1 MVPNSDDP
9 LHPSKPAEA
18 LFQLETELEK
28 KGKTNWT
35 ILKAFISAG
44 LLIFLITQIKWE
56 AFLTALSSISVIYLL
71 YPLVA
76 YYINVALSVNKWQ
89 SLLKFF
95 GIQDRFSKLFRVY
108 MIGAYYNN
116 FLPTTIGGDGYRFI
130 KMRSMHS
137 GKSGVIFS
145 SILLERGFGYLVLLL
160 LNLVL
165 AAWFWGQIAATTWLV
180 ILEIALAAG
189 VVLAGLVWI
198 FRHRLAAWLIRWKSP
213 RSKFWTRSVDRLV
226 RLLGLIDIRDPATL
240 AISFLTSLL
249 FVLIGG
255 LWLAV
260 YYWSVGASVDW
271 LFALYVSTVVNIAGV
286 IPLTL
291 NGLGFVELLQVQL
304 MGLVGIPIET
314 VLVVAL
320 MSRVM
325 LILLS
330 LPGGVLSFRS
340 E

>member
-1 MVPNSDDP
+1 MTPNPDDL
-9 LHPSKPAEA
+9 LHPSDPAEA
-18 LFQLETELEK
+18 LFQFEAEPEK

-35 ILKAFISAG
+35 ILKAGISAS

-56 AFLTALSSISVIYLL
+56 AFLTALASISVIYLL
-71 YPLVA
+71 YPLLA
-76 YYINVALSVNKWQ
+76 YYINVALSVFKWQ

-95 GIQDRFSKLFRVY
+95 GIQDHFFRLFRVY

-130 KMRSMHS
+130 KMRSAHN

-165 AAWFWGQIAATTWLV
+165 AAWFWERIAATTWLV
-180 ILEIALAAG
+180 ILEIALVAG
-189 VVLAGLVWI
+189 VILAGLVWI
-198 FRHRLAAWLIRWKSP
+198 FRHQLAAWLKNWESP
-213 RSKFWTRSVDRLV
+213 RSRFWARMVDRLV
-226 RLLGLIDIRDPATL
+226 RLLGLIDIRNPATL

-255 LWLAV
+255 VWLAV
-260 YYWSVGASVDW
+260 YYWSVGAPVNW
-271 LFALYVSTVVNIAGV
+271 LYALYVSTVINLAGV

>member
-1 MVPNSDDP
+1 MIPNPDDP
-9 LHPSKPAEA
+9 SHPSNPAEA
-18 LFQLETELEK
+18 LFQLEAEPEK
-28 KGKTNWT
+28 QRKTNWT
-35 ILKAFISAG
+35 ILKAVISAG
-44 LLIFLITQIKWE
+44 LLIFLITQVKWE
-56 AFLTALSSISVIYLL
+56 AFLTALSSVSVIYLL

-76 YYINVALSVNKWQ
+76 YYINVALSVYKWQ

-95 GIQDRFSKLFRVY
+95 GIQDYFFKLFRVY

-130 KMRSMHS
+130 KMRSMHN

-145 SILLERGFGYLVLLL
+145 SILLERGFGYLVLVL

-165 AAWFWGQIAATTWLV
+165 AAWFWGRIAATTWLV

-198 FRHRLAAWLIRWKSP
+198 FRHRLAAWLVNWKSA
-213 RSKFWTRSVDRLV
+213 RSRFWTRTVDRLV
-226 RLLGLIDIRDPATL
+226 RLLGLIELRDPATL
-240 AISFLTSLL
+240 VISFLTSLL

-271 LFALYVSTVVNIAGV
+271 LYALYVSTVVNIAGV